1 MKAIGM
7 RLAALAA
14 LAVVAAGARGD
25 EEKLPLD
32 KVPEKVLDAVKK
44 KFPDAKLTG
53 ASKETEDGKP
63 IIEVEFT
70 WKDHKYEAELTPDG
84 EFIAID
90 KQIEAKELPAAVLKT
105 LEEKYPKAKY
115 DIIEEVTKKDKIAE
129 YEIELTTADKKK
141 VEALIAPDG
150 AFLKEEKKEGGED
163 KKDVKE
169 EKIDLDKLP
178 REVVDAV
185 KKKFPDGKL
194 TGAEKVTEG
203 KKISYEVNLTNKDDK
218 IELVVS
224 AEGKILAME
233 RVLPAKDLPKAIA
246 DAIEKKYP
254 RSTIKTAEEVSKE
267 DKVTAYEAVIVTEDK
282 KTLEVTFDPSGK
294 FVGEEK
300 IEPKTEDKDK
310 KGDKKDK

>member
-14 LAVVAAGARGD
+14 LIVVAAGARGD

-32 KVPEKVLDAVKK
+32 KVPEKVLDAFKK

-63 IIEVEFT
+63 IIELEFT
-70 WKDHKYEAELTPDG
+70 FKDHKYEAELTPDG

-90 KQIEAKELPAAVLKT
+90 KQIEAKEMPAAVLKT
-105 LEEKYPKAKY
+105 LEERYPKAKY
-115 DIIEEVTKKDKIAE
+115 DIIEEVTKKDKIE
-129 YEIELTTADKKK
+129 YYEIELTTADKNKLE
-141 VEALIAPDG
+141 VLIAPDG
-150 AFLKEEKKEGGED
+150 KFLKEEKEGGEE

-178 REVVDAV
+178 KEVKDAV

-224 AEGKILAME
+224 EEGKILAME
-233 RVLPAKDLPKAIA
+233 RVLAAKDLPKAIA

-254 RSTIKTAEEVSKE
+254 KSTIKSAEEVSKE

-282 KTLEVTFDPSGK
+282 KTLEVTFDPTGK
-294 FVGEEK
+294 FVSEEK
-300 IEPKTEDKDK
+300 IEPKKEPKDK
-310 KGDKKDK
+310 KEDKKDK